1 VNWLFVFLGGGA
13 GSVVRYALARGL
25 STAASSPFA
34 AAGATLL
41 ANALASGLLAW
52 WLWKGGAQQPLHAAL
67 AIGFCGGL
75 STFSTWSAELAHWIK
90 SGNWPLA
97 LGYALLSLALG
108 LLPFFVWSAAKGL

>member
-1 VNWLFVFLGGGA
+1 MNWLFVFLGGGA

-75 STFSTWSAELAHWIK
+75 STFSTWSAELA
-90 SGNWPLA
+90 

-108 LLPFFVWSAAKGL
+108 LLPFFAWSAAKGL

>member
-1 VNWLFVFLGGGA
+1 M
-13 GSVVRYALARGL
+13 VRYALARGL
-25 STAASSPFA
+25 STAASSP
-34 AAGATLL
+34 L

-108 LLPFFVWSAAKGL
+108 LLPFFAWSAVKGL